1 MTSDECKVDGCD
13 RGVRTLGWCAAH
25 YNQWYTTGVEPSRP
39 FTDKARFEQY
49 FDRRESDECWPWK
62 AGRSSTG
69 YGKFSVN
76 GRATPAH
83 RVSYTLYKGSI
94 PDGLLIRHTC
104 DNKPCVNPNHL
115 LTGTSLD
122 NSRDAVERNLI
133 PRGEA
138 QGRAK
143 LTLRQVEEI
152 RAILRGP
159 HESNRAIGARFG
171 VSKATIQRISAGRM
185 WIGLGENA

>member
-1 MTSDECKVDGCD
+1 MNEGECKVNGCD
-13 RGVRTLGWCAAH
+13 RAIRTLGWCAAH
-25 YNQWYTTGVEPSRP
+25 YNQWNTTGVEPSRP
-39 FTDKARFEQY
+39 FTDKARFDKY
-49 FDRRESDECWPWK
+49 VDRRGGDECWPWLAARLK
-62 AGRSSTG
+62 NG
-69 YGKFSVN
+69 YGKFRLK
-76 GRATPAH
+76 GRTVSAH
-83 RVSYTLYKGSI
+83 RASYTLNKGPI

-115 LTGTSLD
+115 ITGTSLD

-133 PRGEA
+133 PRGEV

-171 VSKATIQRISAGRM
+171 VSKATVQRISAGRG
-185 WIGLGENA
+185 WIGLGDNA